1 MADDITIFRG
11 MTMKGVKKYLF
22 IMAAL
27 AAVFGFVACDND
39 EEEDNIVAVYTA
51 TVTEDGI
58 AETETMTF
66 YGDNTFLAT
75 SSAMSITVTVMV
87 GTYKGDPSKDGRIIM
102 TIEKII
108 NDDLVLVDVMVPM
121 SVTVWSLGGKCTIDD
136 MVFTRM

>member
-1 MADDITIFRG
+1 
-11 MTMKGVKKYLF
+11 MKGVKKYLF

-51 TVTEDGI
+51 TMTEDGI
-58 AETETMTF
+58 AMLVTMTF

-75 SSAMSITVTVMV
+75 YTVMSITVTGMV
-87 GTYKGDPSKDGRIIM
+87 GTYTGIPSKDGRIIM
-102 TIEKII
+102 TIEKMI
-108 NDDLVLVDVMVPM
+108 NDDLVLVDVMVPISM
-121 SVTVWSLGGKCTIDD
+121 TAWSLGGKFTIDD

>member
-1 MADDITIFRG
+1 
-11 MTMKGVKKYLF
+11 MKGIKKYLF

-51 TVTEDGI
+51 TMTEDGI
-58 AETETMTF
+58 AMLVTMTF

-75 SSAMSITVTVMV
+75 YTVMSITVTGMV
-87 GTYKGDPSKDGRIIM
+87 GTYTGIPSKDGRIIM
-102 TIEKII
+102 TIEKMI
-108 NDDLVLVDVMVPM
+108 NDDLVLVDVMVPISM
-121 SVTVWSLGGKCTIDD
+121 TAWSLGGKFTIDD